1 MANIIIGVVIAAFII
16 YIIAWMIK
24 NVKNG
29 KSFCGADI
37 GEPLNIKEMSG
48 ADCDQKKVNNMVRCY
63 VRAGNV

>member
-1 MANIIIGVVIAAFII
+1 MANIIIGVVIAAIII

-37 GEPLNIKEMSG
+37 GEPLNTTENLT
-48 ADCDQKKVNNMVRCY
+48 AKKQR
-63 VRAGNV
+63 